1 MKPTALYPGSFDPV
15 TRWHEDI
22 IARASNQFDLRIG
35 VAVNPGKSPA
45 FTLQERVRLLQSIA
59 TKYDI
64 DPLSVVRVPGST
76 VRWMKRNGIKTN
88 IRGERDALDE
98 IAEAQ
103 LEHFN
108 TLEYTEVEVVRLPAN
123 ESLKYASSSAAK
135 MLMKANHNPSS
146 VISLDVQEALAS
158 RLLSQ
163 YPVYIAGGMWAG
175 KSTIARSLE
184 EQARSVGIQT
194 KYIELDRVVN
204 EDIYTSLDDPYYQ
217 WIRKQ
222 LREAFG
228 EDISPEGNWI
238 DRKML
243 RKKLSDAS
251 GNILP
256 DKLKELDAI
265 LWDAIEF
272 RYRDMI
278 EGFQWLILIDG
289 IIKEGFTFPR
299 LAHNNI
305 LLVDTD
311 EEVRIDRLMRR
322 YERKWDSVNREYIA
336 SMIRSQPS
344 RDMMTKIV
352 ESRIQEGGH
361 GSLNLVDGTDAYDTR
376 KSFFGLLNQID
387 RYGELRATW
396 ILSKLKIQGNMREHL
411 NFLQAKYNESHRY
424 YHTWEHIVESLTTLF
439 EMAIELNLSDEDIM
453 IIGGAILGHDFEY
466 TVDPK
471 RYKTNESNSA
481 RAWARYLEKHGVN
494 MDYLEDIED
503 LIKETR
509 HGRSHVPE
517 RLISQV
523 MHDVD
528 MAILGSQWSR
538 YRIYKGDVR
547 SEFAPVM
554 PWSAF
559 NRARREKFLE
569 PVLAQEGNI
578 FKTEL
583 AQDTLTQ
590 NVREN
595 VRREIEE
602 TFSWQYL

>member
-1 MKPTALYPGSFDPV
+1 MKPTALYPWSFDPV

-108 TLEYTEVEVVRLPAN
+108 TLEYAEVDVVRLPAN
-123 ESLKYASSSAAK
+123 ESLKYASSSTAK

-217 WIRKQ
+217 WIRNQ

-228 EDISPEGNWI
+228 DDISPEGNWI

-256 DKLKELDAI
+256 HKLKELDAI

-311 EEVRIDRLMRR
+311 EEVRIDRLIRR

-336 SMIRSQPS
+336 SMIGSQPS

-352 ESRIQEGGH
+352 ESRIDEGEH

-376 KSFFGLLNQID
+376 KSFFGLLNQVD
-387 RYGELRATW
+387 RYWELRATW
-396 ILSKLKIQGNMREHL
+396 ILSKLGIQGNMREHL
-411 NFLQAKYNESHRY
+411 NFLQSKYNESHRY

-453 IIGGAILGHDFEY
+453 IIGGAILGHDLSYEINAEFY
-466 TVDPK
+466 Q
-471 RYKTNESNSA
+471 TNESRSA
-481 RAWARYLEKHGVN
+481 RIWVNHLKTHGVH
-494 MDYLEDIED
+494 DSHVEAIED
-503 LIKETR
+503 LIRETR
-509 HGRSHVPE
+509 HGRVSVSEHL
-517 RLISQV
+517 RSRV

-528 MAILGSQWSR
+528 MAILGSSWSR

-547 SEFAPVM
+547 SEFSPVM

-559 NRARREKFLE
+559 DRARREKFLE

-583 AQDTLTQ
+583 ARDTLTQ

-595 VRREIEE
+595 VRREVEWNI
-602 TFSWQYL
+602 